1 MLMHVQS
8 FMNDETGAITVDWVV
23 LTAAIIAMTIGIFST
38 FQDSVR
44 NQRDKASTLINDFR
58 TDVQSYGGQNP

>member
-8 FMNDETGAITVDWVV
+8 FMKDETGAITVDWVV